1 MKYSLK
7 FKILLGIAAVLLIS
21 VAFNLI
27 YSYRLFVEDKTSY
40 IFETGLKKSESISDQ
55 INFKIADLVT
65 KTEFQ
70 SLLLESGNINLEKYI
85 NSQDDLAVIGQIKL
99 NEKVSISKQ
108 YLNSRFANKIST
120 KLGINTS
127 SILDEVVRKSQNPIY
142 QNGNISWFYSPNKN
156 VRTLIHFSKKSRD
169 GFIVFSVADL
179 TNFFDT
185 FTKDSSYQYKII
197 SLREDLSTDDNEWSK
212 DLDFNK
218 SKKGAFEKVFANQN
232 FLVSYVFANKDILV
246 MASIEKDKAFGI
258 TNHLILKTILFA
270 IFLLGISM
278 AIGIYFSS
286 GITFP
291 IKKLTEGAE
300 QIAQGNFDNQ
310 VSVDTTDEIKL
321 LANTFNFMSSEIS
334 ELLKNKEELIQKL
347 EDYNKNLEEMV
358 AQRTKELK
366 EANDFMALM
375 VNSLDQGLLVFD
387 SELNCHPM
395 FTKACEP
402 IFNISPLN
410 KTFPEVLKIENEDEI
425 NSLKQWATVVF
436 NEMLPF
442 ESAVDLGPRSKVTGN
457 HFSDPHYKYVQLDY
471 YPMRDADEK
480 ISNIV
485 LIATDKT
492 NEIQAKENAKE
503 KEAYVS
509 MILKILNNKTQFES
523 FINEVEDI
531 FDQFKEAYSLEN
543 NSINFE
549 LCMMLFHT
557 LNGGFSIYNINK
569 LQAQAREY
577 ESEISNIKDSNP
589 EPSEYIPFLIN
600 HVETLKNEF
609 LNFRIE
615 LDQLIGTKFSTNQPS
630 TDISRDKIL
639 HLKKLVLETKN
650 DFLIDYY
657 NENFV
662 KTSVINY
669 FKAYDDLCKNTA
681 VKIGKEFKGIVFTN
695 PDLKVE
701 AEPLMEF
708 FNVLVHLFRNCLDH
722 GIEDSYTRSSMGK
735 TSDGHIGVS
744 FSEFSENNQKFLSVT
759 IEDDGA
765 GIDPQKIR
773 NKLSSLNPDADYS
786 NLSDK
791 EIIYKIFEPFFS
803 TRDEV
808 TFLSGRGV
816 GMSAI
821 KDVVD
826 KLGGQIEIESHINR
840 GSTFNFIIPTSFQSL
855 N

>member
-7 FKILLGIAAVLLIS
+7 FKILLGIAAVLFIS

-55 INFKIADLVT
+55 INFKISDLAT

-70 SLLLESGNINLEKYI
+70 SILLESSNVNLEKYI
-85 NSQDDLAVIGQIKL
+85 NAQEDLAIIGQIRL
-99 NEKVSISKQ
+99 NEKISISKQ
-108 YLNSRFANKIST
+108 YINTRFANKIST
-120 KLGINTS
+120 KFGINS
-127 SILDEVVRKSQNPIY
+127 ASLLDEVLKKVQNPLY
-142 QNGNISWFYSPNKN
+142 QNGNISWFFSPNKSI
-156 VRTLIHFSKKSRD
+156 RTLIHLSKKSRD
-169 GFIVFSVADL
+169 GMIVFSIADL
-179 TNFFDT
+179 TSFFET
-185 FTKDSSYQYKII
+185 FTKDASYNYKVI
-197 SLREDLSTDDNEWSK
+197 SLREELQANDSDWTK

-218 SKKGAFEKVFANQN
+218 SKKGAFEKNLNNTN

-246 MASIEKDKAFGI
+246 LASIEKDKAFGI

-278 AIGIYFSS
+278 AIGIYFSA
-286 GITFP
+286 GITYP
-291 IKKLTEGAE
+291 ISKLTSGAKE
-300 QIAQGNFDNQ
+300 VAQGNFNNKVD
-310 VSVDTTDEIKL
+310 VDTTDEIKI
-321 LANTFNFMSSEIS
+321 LADTFNFMSGEIS
-334 ELLKNKEELIQKL
+334 ELLKNKEELILKL
-347 EDYNKNLEEMV
+347 EDYNKNLEAMV

-387 SELNCHPM
+387 NQLNCHPM

-457 HFSDPHYKYVQLDY
+457 HYSDSNYKFVQLDY
-471 YPMRDADEK
+471 YPMRDSEEK
-480 ISNIV
+480 IANIV

-492 NEIQAKENAKE
+492 NEIQAKETAKE

-531 FDQFKEAYSLEN
+531 FEQFHQAYSIEN
-543 NSINFE
+543 NTINFE

-557 LNGGFSIYNINK
+557 LNGGFSIYNITK
-569 LQAQAREY
+569 LQMQAREY
-577 ESEISNIKDSNP
+577 EGEISNIKDSNP
-589 EPSEYIPFLIN
+589 DPAEYIPFLVN
-600 HVETLKNEF
+600 HVASLKNEF

-615 LDQLIGTKFSTNQPS
+615 LDQLIGTKFSTNEPA
-630 TDISRDKIL
+630 TEIPRDKIL
-639 HLKKLVLETKN
+639 HLKNLVLETNNK
-650 DFLIDYY
+650 FLIEYY
-657 NENFV
+657 NDNFV
-662 KTSVINY
+662 KTPIINY
-669 FKAYDDLCKNTA
+669 FKAYDDLCRNTA
-681 VKIGKEFKGIVFTN
+681 VKIGKEFKGIAFTN
-695 PDLKVE
+695 SELKVE
-701 AEPLMEF
+701 AEPLVEF

-722 GIEDSYTRSSMGK
+722 GIEDSYTRTSLGK
-735 TSDGHIGVS
+735 STDGHIGVS
-744 FSEFSENNQKFLSVT
+744 FNEFSDDEKRFLSVT

-773 NKLSSLNPDADYS
+773 NKLYQINPEEDFS
-786 NLSDK
+786 QVSDK
-791 EIIYKIFEPFFS
+791 DIIYKIFDPFFS

-808 TFLSGRGV
+808 TLLSGRGV

-821 KDVVD
+821 KEVVE
-826 KLGGQIEIESHINR
+826 KLGGQIEIESHVSK
-840 GSTFNFIIPTSFQSL
+840 GSTFNFIIPISFQSL
-855 N
+855 Q